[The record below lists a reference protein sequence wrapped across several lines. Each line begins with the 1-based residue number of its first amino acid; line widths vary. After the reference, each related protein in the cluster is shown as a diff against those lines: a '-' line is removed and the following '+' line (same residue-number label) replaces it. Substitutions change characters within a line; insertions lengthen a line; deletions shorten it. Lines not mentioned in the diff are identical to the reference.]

1 MPELV
6 LNLGADAARE
16 GAFVQKATDPVV
28 SNVSTPGDFAAQFPT
43 PLDTTELLAMCEEV
57 NMLRYIPDL
66 STGLKTFTYREMD
79 ELAFHSGS
87 SYIGFADGACPEE
100 YEHTGDNTT
109 VTLKN
114 IGAKKSLTISDIMHS
129 AAVIGMSQGGFGVGI
144 NSLNGPFA
152 AGEGLPGVANVNS
165 MVMNAIADLK
175 AKEMSLGATMVLNGE
190 DRLLAIGDATTNPLE
205 FDGIELLITSALG
218 SHANVSTEWSGT
230 FASENFDRFLSETC
244 AKPTV
249 IMGHPTAIQELM
261 GDYFQLAWQGSQ
273 TISYSAPG
281 DRIVPGFNFAGEV
294 NTGVGRLQVVAD
306 SNFSRAAASA
316 STFQS
321 NLYALRMSHNGDPL
335 IFRSTQI
342 PLAFKD
348 LAPGCTAISFQ
359 LWKKTVLVAKA
370 RCAHGVYT
378 SLFSGRSVSTCP
390 RIGLTND

>member
-6 LNLGADAARE
+6 LNLGTDAPQE

-28 SNVSTPGDFAAQFPT
+28 SNVSTPGDFAAQYPT

-66 STGLKTFTYREMD
+66 GTGLKTFTYREMN

-87 SYIGFADGACPEE
+87 SYTAFADGACPEE
-100 YEHTGDNTT
+100 YEHNGTNTT

-129 AAVIGMSQGGFGVGI
+129 AAVAGMSQGPFGVGI

-152 AGEGLPGVANVNS
+152 TGEGLPGVANVNT
-165 MVMNAIADLK
+165 MAMQAIADLK
-175 AKEMSLGATMVLNGE
+175 AKEIALASTMILNGE
-190 DRLLAIGDATTNPLE
+190 DRLLVVGDATTNALE
-205 FDGIELLITSALG
+205 FDGIEYLITSALG
-218 SHANVSTEWSGT
+218 SHTNPSSEASGT
-230 FASENFDRFLSETC
+230 FTAANFDRFLSETC

-249 IMGHPTAIQELM
+249 VMGHPTAIQEFM
-261 GDYFQLAWQGSQ
+261 SGYFQLGWQGSQ
-273 TISYSAPG
+273 TVNVSSG
-281 DRIVPGFNFAGEV
+281 DRVVPGFNFAGEV

-306 SNFSRAAASA
+306 GNFTRNAASA
-316 STFQS
+316 TTFQS
-321 NLYALRMSHNGDPL
+321 SLYALRMSHNGDPL
-335 IFRSTQI
+335 VFRSTQI
-342 PLAFKD
+342 PLSYKD

-370 RCAHGVYT
+370 RCAHGKYT

-390 RIGLTND
+390 KVSLTND